1 MQNTLR
7 ALRLVSRTT
16 ARRMVSTTK
25 ARPAP
30 TKFSTAASAAVALL
44 ATTAVSS
51 ILLTPG
57 LAHAE
62 PAEAPLQTL
71 IARIQSLEENL
82 KNRLMAHSP
91 SEYKNVEVIDSPA
104 VRMLFT
110 VIRNK
115 NTANPE
121 CKNVLFPQTFQC
133 VASFYFSLYLLAL
146 F

>member
-1 MQNTLR
+1 MQNSLR

-16 ARRMVSTTK
+16 ARRMVSTK

-30 TKFSTAASAAVALL
+30 ARFSTAASAAVALL

-51 ILLTPG
+51 ILLAPG

-71 IARIQSLEENL
+71 IARIQSLEEIL

-121 CKNVLFPQTFQC
+121 CKNLLLFPT
-133 VASFYFSLYLLAL
+133 YFSLYLTL

>member
-1 MQNTLR
+1 MQNSLR

-51 ILLTPG
+51 ILLAPG

-71 IARIQSLEENL
+71 IARIQSLEEIL

-121 CKNVLFPQTFQC
+121 CKNLLLFPT
-133 VASFYFSLYLLAL
+133 YFSLYLTL